1 MNVTVVGGNGQLG
14 SDVVSAFENNHDS
27 VHSLT
32 HSEIEIGSLESV
44 RTRLPSSNPAI
55 VVNTA
60 AMHHVENCERDPAA
74 AYAVNAIGVR
84 NLALVTR
91 EIGATLIHVSTDY
104 VFDGRKTTPY
114 VEDDAPLPLN
124 VYGNSK
130 LAGEHYVRTLNPKHF
145 VLRTSALYG
154 KHQCRA
160 KGGRN
165 FVDLMLE
172 LARTRGKVRVVDDEF
187 VSPTPTLDLA
197 RQIVALS
204 RCDRYGLFHATAE
217 NLCSWYQFAR
227 EIFSQ
232 AGVVVKLE
240 AAAPG
245 EFPAKTPRPAY
256 SVLENRGLKEI
267 GLNKFVSWE
276 VGLQR
281 YLTENLPAP
290 VPSGPA

>member
-14 SDVVSAFENNHDS
+14 SDVVCAFENNHDS
-27 VHSLT
+27 VCSLT
-32 HSEIEIGSLESV
+32 HAEVEIASLDSV
-44 RTRLPSSNPAI
+44 KACLQNSNPAF

-91 EIGATLIHVSTDY
+91 EIGATLIHLSTDY
-104 VFDGRKTTPY
+104 VFDGRKKTPY

-187 VSPTPTLDLA
+187 VSPTPTPDLA
-197 RQIVALS
+197 RQIVGLS
-204 RCDRYGLFHATAE
+204 RCDSYGLYHATAE
-217 NLCSWYQFAR
+217 NYCSWYEFAR
-227 EIFSQ
+227 EIFSL
-232 AGVVVKLE
+232 AGVEVKLE

-245 EFPAKTPRPAY
+245 EFPAKTPRPPY
-256 SVLENRGLKEI
+256 SVLENRELKKI
-267 GLNKFVSWE
+267 GLNMFSSWE
-276 VGLQR
+276 VGLQQ
-281 YLTENLPAP
+281 YLAGSVSAALPS
-290 VPSGPA
+290 VPA